1 MPYPRSRPDR
11 VRRLLQVWRMSC
23 PARRQA
29 VMLAILPLSAV
40 QAADTYY
47 FKDILR
53 ASRPRA
59 QPVHEACRWAIL
71 PCLGDLLFRRC
82 EEVRAM
88 HARSRLGVDRYVPDP
103 KTRVAAGKRS
113 STYIDPDTGMSCRNV
128 GGVAI
133 CVPRIRRASPPS
145 SLSQSTAHC
154 QFTSWDSRSSLLTI
168 TRGARVAWSCSAQI

>member
-1 MPYPRSRPDR
+1 MSGPK
-11 VRRLLQVWRMSC
+11 VARLTG
-23 PARRQA
+23 AA
-29 VMLAILPLSAV
+29 TVMLAILPLSAA

-53 ASRPRA
+53 PHG
-59 QPVHEACRWAIL
+59 Q
-71 PCLGDLLFRRC
+71 
-82 EEVRAM
+82 
-88 HARSRLGVDRYVPDP
+88 ARSMSAKLADGRSCGASGTSFSGDVKKFEQCMRAHGWVVDRYVPDS
-103 KTRVAAGKRS
+103 KTRVATGKRS